1 MDPDKLADDL
11 LNIQLT
17 VDEEDNI
24 PITRSQ
30 RAIALEECSLSLMG
44 RFLTTKSLNMRA
56 AKHTMRIAWRM
67 GDDVR
72 ITEVGNGL
80 LQFKFSNNFQLQWVL
95 DHGPW
100 NFDNHFLLL
109 RRWEVGMSNT
119 NTNFSHATF
128 WIQVWGIPFE
138 MMTEEVDTKIGSRLG
153 LFDSVD
159 KRSWSSE
166 SSSNL
171 RIRVAIPIVKPL
183 RRGGYLLSPEGQRF
197 WVHYRYERLPTFC
210 HCCGLLA
217 HTTTQCKV
225 PVSHPLPYGDW
236 MRAIMGGRTMP
247 SREQETHKPSPA
259 ANGSEPTTSDDYA
272 HGHMGVTLVG
282 DPQSPLSV
290 IPAPQKARINMTPS
304 IPEFS
309 QFSNPIPAV
318 QKSTINDCTSAQG
331 VEMMAKEKEKC
342 TELDSCKPMHDL
354 RPLSTNPTMNLTS
367 HYSTQLEDI
376 KAKTKELATWKR
388 LNNKKEGMQIDRSQ
402 ASDFLIGI
410 KRPISGIEVTH
421 STGGLRHKRGKKMTT
436 IKINLGFHNGL
447 IVPNFGR
454 SGGVA
459 LMWKEEVDLVIQN
472 YSLFHINAYIQQ
484 NGSFSWRVTGFYG
497 RPEASMKPESWWL
510 LRYLGSLGNLP
521 WLCLGDFNEILTQSE
536 KRGRHRRPLQRMTDF
551 REALNDC
558 LLIDMGYRGVPF
570 TWDNNRDADENV
582 QERLDRVV
590 ASLSW
595 LSHFNGSLVHHVPT
609 SKSDHVALLV
619 EIGTLS
625 SQNPRRKRLQKF
637 EEKWATSEECEEVI
651 RSVWE
656 SSIQDPLQVSLSRP
670 NIPTQVELVR
680 DLLTTDRQQ
689 WNSPLIAELFE
700 PHIAAMINNVALGDG
715 TSHDRLLW
723 NHTPKCTFTVASA
736 YRQAIKTNEESDV
749 AEHSRASTTYRF
761 WRGLWKAQVPNKCK
775 HMMWRACRNTL
786 PTLSTLGGRGVPID
800 ATCKICYQSRETLT
814 HALWTCPLARNVWAL
829 GRRKWQKMAWDE
841 DQDFFNLT
849 LLVAQCS
856 TNEELQEWFMISWAV
871 WDARNRYL
879 FDNTQ
884 LQPATI
890 LSSALKYL
898 EDFKKVAKLGAS
910 SFLSAA

>member
-1 MDPDKLADDL
+1 
-11 LNIQLT
+11 
-17 VDEEDNI
+17 
-24 PITRSQ
+24 
-30 RAIALEECSLSLMG
+30 
-44 RFLTTKSLNMRA
+44 
-56 AKHTMRIAWRM
+56 M
-67 GDDVR
+67 GDDVC

-80 LQFKFSNNFQLQWVL
+80 LQFKFSNNFQMQWVL

-100 NFDNHFLLL
+100 NFDNHLLLL
-109 RRWEVGMSNT
+109 RQWEVGMSNT
-119 NTNFSHATF
+119 NTSFSHATF

-138 MMTEEVDTKIGSRLG
+138 MMTKEVGTEIGSRLG

-171 RIRVAIPIVKPL
+171 RIRVAVPIVKPL

-197 WVHYRYERLPTFC
+197 WVHYRYERLLSFC

-236 MRAIMGGRTMP
+236 MRAIVGGRTMP

-259 ANGSEPTTSDDYA
+259 ANGSEPTTSDDGA
-272 HGHMGVTLVG
+272 HGYMGVTLVG

-290 IPAPQKARINMTPS
+290 IPAPQKARTDTTPS

-342 TELDSCKPMHDL
+342 TELDSCKSMHDL
-354 RPLSTNPTMNLTS
+354 RPLPPNPTMNLTS
-367 HYSTQLEDI
+367 HYSTQMEDI
-376 KAKTKELATWKR
+376 NAKTKALATWKC

-410 KRPISGIEVTH
+410 KRPISGLEVTH
-421 STGGLRHKRGKKMTT
+421 STGGLRHKRGKKSTT
-436 IKINLGFHNGL
+436 
-447 IVPNFGR
+447 P
-454 SGGVA
+454 
-459 LMWKEEVDLVIQN
+459 Q
-472 YSLFHINAYIQQ
+472 
-484 NGSFSWRVTGFYG
+484 
-497 RPEASMKPESWWL
+497 
-510 LRYLGSLGNLP
+510 
-521 WLCLGDFNEILTQSE
+521 
-536 KRGRHRRPLQRMTDF
+536 
-551 REALNDC
+551 LNDDS
-558 LLIDMGYRGVPF
+558 IDLAG
-570 TWDNNRDADENV
+570 ADV
-582 QERLDRVV
+582 QPRQ
-590 ASLSW
+590 
-595 LSHFNGSLVHHVPT
+595 
-609 SKSDHVALLV
+609 SDHVALLV

-651 RSVWE
+651 RSAWD
-656 SSIQDPLQVSLSRP
+656 SSIQDPLQGSPMYRLVERIKLCRSKLAEWGKLFNGADRIKMEEYTKNLEALMESNEAGCHNEAIFHLKTEMNACLLREEIYWRQRSKALWLEAGDKNTKYFHQRASQRKRKNLIRGLFDSSGHWQETDSEVANIAEKYFTELFSTDHPSQIHHTIDAIEPMVSPDHNNTLLQPFTAIEGGVTWKVGNGNSINIWRDKWLPVSLNRP
-670 NIPTQVELVR
+670 NMPTQVELVR

-700 PHIAAMINNVALGDG
+700 PYIAAMINNIALGDG
-715 TSHDRLLW
+715 TSRDRLLW
-723 NHTPKCTFTVASA
+723 NHTPKCTFTVASV
-736 YRQAIKTNEESDV
+736 YRQAIKTNVESDV

-800 ATCKICYQSRETLT
+800 ATCKICCQSRETLT
-814 HALWTCPLARNVWAL
+814 HALWTCLLARNVWAL

-856 TNEELQEWFMISWAV
+856 TNEELQEWFMISWAI
-871 WDARNRYL
+871 WDARNRYV

-890 LSSALKYL
+890 LSTTLKYL
-898 EDFKKVAKLGAS
+898 EDFKKVAKLGAV